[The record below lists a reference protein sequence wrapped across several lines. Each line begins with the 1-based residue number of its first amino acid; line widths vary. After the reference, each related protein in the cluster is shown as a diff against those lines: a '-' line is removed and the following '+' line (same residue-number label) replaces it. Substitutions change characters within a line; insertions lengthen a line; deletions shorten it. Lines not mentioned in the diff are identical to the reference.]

1 MTVERKRKKKK
12 RKESKKKKKFSI
24 KREAHDERGRSL
36 RKSPAIEAGIITQP
50 LRLTTK
56 SKADREGRGEGG
68 GIFHETRI
76 ERNVD
81 RCAFAARGKSSH
93 EENAVA
99 EKKW

>member
-56 SKADREGRGEGG
+56 SKADREGRGYFTKRGSSEMSTGARSR
-68 GIFHETRI
+68 HE
-76 ERNVD
+76 
-81 RCAFAARGKSSH
+81 AK
-93 EENAVA
+93 VA
-99 EKKW
+99 TKKMR